1 MRYTDTA
8 ECNIPMAGARGRRL
22 DAEITRNVAAQRREE
37 GAQSRVL
44 RAEFKA
50 EKEEAKRL
58 YAEFGERL
66 VEAYGAK
73 FGPRALRIML
83 SDMAKTNPR
92 RFVMVVKK
100 FQAERAAA

>member
-8 ECNIPMAGARGRRL
+8 ECNIPMAGGRGKRL
-22 DAEITRNVAAQRREE
+22 DAEITRNVNAQRREE
-37 GAQSRVL
+37 ARRDRAL
-44 RAEFKA
+44 RAEFRV

-58 YAEFGERL
+58 LAEFGERL
-66 VEAYGAK
+66 VNAYGTK
-73 FGPRALRIML
+73 FGAREFRIML

-100 FQAERAAA
+100 FQSEIGA